1 MNRFPSL
8 ELVGLRRCWV
18 TCLLVIGAA
27 FLPGCG
33 PGVPDPELLVKSFN
47 DANGKRLVN
56 LYSQY
61 QAEYGRGP
69 KDEAALRK
77 FILAKSPAALEEM
90 GISSGNLDSLFISE
104 QDKQP
109 FFIRYGAP
117 VVDGRQ
123 ALVMES
129 QGSGGTVSVFFA
141 GPKVVRVPAAE
152 IEGYKSGR
160 KDETPAADAAQ
171 PRTGG

>member
-1 MNRFPSL
+1 MT
-8 ELVGLRRCWV
+8 LRRLFF
-18 TCLLVIGAA
+18 TENRHGRALLWPLVACA
-27 FLPGCG
+27 VFLHGCG
-33 PGVPDPELLVKSFN
+33 PGVPDPKLLVKSFN

-90 GISSGNLDSLFISE
+90 GISSGSLDSVFISE

-117 VVDGRQ
+117 VTGGRQ
-123 ALVMES
+123 ALVIES
-129 QGSGGTVSVFFA
+129 QGSGGTVAVFFT
-141 GPKVVRVPAAE
+141 GPKMERIPAAE
-152 IEGYKSGR
+152 IEAYKAGH
-160 KDETPAADAAQ
+160 KDETPAADSV
-171 PRTGG
+171 PRSGG